1 MLIKQLKLKLGTK
14 ILCMVFVII
23 LLFSV
28 SVGTVM
34 LKEITESMKQMAT
47 EKAKGDLA
55 LSSAYIDD
63 AISGDWQVKNN
74 KLYKGKIQINGNE
87 DIVDLLGEKTG
98 DTVTIFQGD
107 TRVATNVMK
116 SGERAV
122 GTQASSEVIDAV
134 LKSGK
139 RFYGQADVA
148 GSSYQTAYMPLKDQN
163 GDIIGMLYTG
173 ANQSILAS
181 LTKSLFTQF
190 AIVLAIVIIVSVI
203 LVLLFT
209 RRINK
214 RLNALKCAFES
225 AGNGD
230 MTIEV
235 SDKSGDELSELSVY
249 YNKMR
254 MKLNNTIQTV
264 QQSALQLA
272 SASQQLSAGAEET
285 NQASEK
291 ITEAVQHIA
300 NGAQHQITRIENSE
314 SSLKQASADIRDI
327 SSNTAAIADKGQ
339 LAQSKADIGQKEIA
353 DVQAQMDA
361 IHHSIQKSGE
371 IIQQLDGRSKQIEQ
385 ILSVITQIADQT
397 NLLALNAAIEAAR
410 AGEHG
415 KGFAVVADEVRKLAE
430 ESQQSAGQISTL
442 ITEIQKD
449 MNQSAR
455 SVEHVKTEAA
465 EGVTMIQRTK
475 DAFKEI
481 AAATCEISA
490 EISDLSASVS
500 NISAS
505 AHQINDSFAA
515 NTADIKESTENTRQA
530 AALTEEQFAAMEEIT
545 AASETLSQLAEEL
558 TGIIS
563 QFKMIDQPENGR

>member
-1 MLIKQLKLKLGTK
+1 MLIKRFKMKLGTK
-14 ILCMVFVII
+14 ILCLVFVVI
-23 LLFSV
+23 LLFSA

-55 LSSAYIDD
+55 LSSTYIDD
-63 AISGDWQVKNN
+63 VMSGDWQVKNN
-74 KLYKGKIQINGNE
+74 KLYKGQTQINGNE

-98 DTVTIFQGD
+98 DTITIFQGD

-116 SGERAV
+116 NGERAV
-122 GTQASSEVIDAV
+122 GTQASSEVIAAV
-134 LKSGK
+134 LKKGK

-163 GDIIGMLYTG
+163 GNIIGMLYTG

-181 LTKSLFTQF
+181 LTQSLFTQF
-190 AIVLAIVIIVSVI
+190 AIVLVIVIMVSVI
-203 LVLLFT
+203 LVLVFT
-209 RRINK
+209 RKINK
-214 RLNALKCAFES
+214 RLNALKSAFES

-235 SDKSGDELSELSVY
+235 SDKTGDELSELSVY

-254 MKLNNTIQTV
+254 MKLNEAIQTV

-291 ITEAVQHIA
+291 ITEAVQQIA
-300 NGAQHQITRIENSE
+300 NGAQDQITRIENSE

-327 SSNTAAIADKGQ
+327 SANTAAIADKGQ

-353 DVQAQMDA
+353 NVQAQMDA
-361 IHHSIQKSGE
+361 IHQSIQKSGE
-371 IIQQLDGRSKQIEQ
+371 IIHQLDGRSKQIEQ

-410 AGEHG
+410 AGEQG

-430 ESQQSAGQISTL
+430 ESQQSAGQISKL
-442 ITEIQKD
+442 IIEIQKD
-449 MNQSAR
+449 MNRSAR
-455 SVEHVKTEAA
+455 SVEYVKTEAA
-465 EGVTMIQRTK
+465 EGVTMIQRTR

-481 AAATCEISA
+481 AAATSEISA
-490 EISDLSASVS
+490 EISDLSASVT

-505 AHQINDSFAA
+505 AHHINDSFAA
-515 NTADIKESTENTRQA
+515 NTADIKESTKNTRQA

-563 QFKMIDQPENGR
+563 QFKMINQAENG

>member
-1 MLIKQLKLKLGTK
+1 MLIKRLKMKLGTK
-14 ILCMVFVII
+14 ILCLVFVVI
-23 LLFSV
+23 LLFSA

-55 LSSAYIDD
+55 LSSTYIDD
-63 AISGDWQVKNN
+63 VISGDWQVKNN
-74 KLYKGKIQINGNE
+74 KLYKGQTQINGNE

-98 DTVTIFQGD
+98 DTITIFQGD

-116 SGERAV
+116 NGERAV
-122 GTQASSEVIDAV
+122 GTQASSEVIAAV
-134 LKSGK
+134 LKKGK

-163 GDIIGMLYTG
+163 GNIIGMLYTG

-181 LTKSLFTQF
+181 LTQSLFTQF
-190 AIVLAIVIIVSVI
+190 AIVLVIVIMVSVI
-203 LVLLFT
+203 LVLVFT
-209 RRINK
+209 RKINK
-214 RLNALKCAFES
+214 RLNALKSAFES

-235 SDKSGDELSELSVY
+235 SDKTGDELSELSVY

-291 ITEAVQHIA
+291 ITEAVQQIA
-300 NGAQHQITRIENSE
+300 NGAQDQITRIENSE

-327 SSNTAAIADKGQ
+327 SANTAAIADKGQ

-353 DVQAQMDA
+353 NVQAQMDA
-361 IHHSIQKSGE
+361 IHQSIQKSGE
-371 IIQQLDGRSKQIEQ
+371 IIHQLDGRSKQIEQ

-410 AGEHG
+410 AGEQG

-430 ESQQSAGQISTL
+430 ESQQSAGQISKL
-442 ITEIQKD
+442 IIEIQKD
-449 MNQSAR
+449 MNRSAR

-465 EGVTMIQRTK
+465 EGVTMIQRTR

-481 AAATCEISA
+481 AAATGEISA
-490 EISDLSASVS
+490 EISDLSASVT

-515 NTADIKESTENTRQA
+515 NTADIKESTKNTRQA

-563 QFKMIDQPENGR
+563 QFKMINQAENG

>member
-1 MLIKQLKLKLGTK
+1 MLIKRFKMKLGTK
-14 ILCMVFVII
+14 ILCLVFVVI
-23 LLFSV
+23 LLFSA

-55 LSSAYIDD
+55 LSSTYIDD
-63 AISGDWQVKNN
+63 VMSGDWQVKNN
-74 KLYKGKIQINGNE
+74 KLYKGQTQINGNE

-98 DTVTIFQGD
+98 DTITIFQGD

-116 SGERAV
+116 NGERAV
-122 GTQASSEVIDAV
+122 GTQASSEVIAAV
-134 LKSGK
+134 LKKGK

-163 GDIIGMLYTG
+163 GNIIGMLYTG

-181 LTKSLFTQF
+181 LTQSLFTQF
-190 AIVLAIVIIVSVI
+190 AIVLVIVIMVSVI
-203 LVLLFT
+203 LVLVFT
-209 RRINK
+209 RKINK
-214 RLNALKCAFES
+214 RLNALKSAFES

-235 SDKSGDELSELSVY
+235 SDKTGDELSELSVY

-254 MKLNNTIQTV
+254 MKLNDTIQTV

-291 ITEAVQHIA
+291 ITEAVQQIA
-300 NGAQHQITRIENSE
+300 NGAQDQITRIENSE

-327 SSNTAAIADKGQ
+327 SANTAAIADKGQ

-353 DVQAQMDA
+353 NVQAQMDA
-361 IHHSIQKSGE
+361 IHQSIQKSGE
-371 IIQQLDGRSKQIEQ
+371 IIHQLDGRSKQIEQ

-410 AGEHG
+410 AGEQG

-430 ESQQSAGQISTL
+430 EPQQSAGQISKL
-442 ITEIQKD
+442 IIEIQKD
-449 MNQSAR
+449 MNRSAR
-455 SVEHVKTEAA
+455 SVEYVKTEAA
-465 EGVTMIQRTK
+465 EGVTMIQRTR

-481 AAATCEISA
+481 AAATGEISA
-490 EISDLSASVS
+490 EISDLSASVT

-505 AHQINDSFAA
+505 AHHINDSFAA
-515 NTADIKESTENTRQA
+515 NTADIKESTKNTRQA

-563 QFKMIDQPENGR
+563 QFKMINQAENG

>member
-1 MLIKQLKLKLGTK
+1 MLIKRLEMKLGTK
-14 ILCMVFVII
+14 ILCLVFVVI
-23 LLFSV
+23 LLFSA

-55 LSSAYIDD
+55 LSSTYIDD
-63 AISGDWQVKNN
+63 VMSGDWQVKNN
-74 KLYKGKIQINGNE
+74 KLYKGQTQINGNE

-98 DTVTIFQGD
+98 DTITIFQGD

-116 SGERAV
+116 NGERAV
-122 GTQASSEVIDAV
+122 GTQASSEVIAAV
-134 LKSGK
+134 LKKGK

-163 GDIIGMLYTG
+163 GNIIGMLYTG
-173 ANQSILAS
+173 ANQSILTS
-181 LTKSLFTQF
+181 LTQSLFTQF
-190 AIVLAIVIIVSVI
+190 AIVLVIVIMVSVI
-203 LVLLFT
+203 LVLVFT
-209 RRINK
+209 RKINK
-214 RLNALKCAFES
+214 RLNALKSAFES

-235 SDKSGDELSELSVY
+235 SDKTGDELSELSVY

-254 MKLNNTIQTV
+254 MKLNDTIQTV

-291 ITEAVQHIA
+291 ITEAVQQIA
-300 NGAQHQITRIENSE
+300 NGAQDQITRIENSE

-327 SSNTAAIADKGQ
+327 SANTAAIADKGQ

-353 DVQAQMDA
+353 NVQAQMDA
-361 IHHSIQKSGE
+361 IHQSIQKSGE
-371 IIQQLDGRSKQIEQ
+371 IIHQLDGRSKQIEQ

-410 AGEHG
+410 AGEQG

-430 ESQQSAGQISTL
+430 ESQQSAGQISKL
-442 ITEIQKD
+442 IIEIQKD
-449 MNQSAR
+449 MNRSAR

-465 EGVTMIQRTK
+465 EGVTMIQRTR

-481 AAATCEISA
+481 AAATGEISA
-490 EISDLSASVS
+490 EISDLSASVT

-515 NTADIKESTENTRQA
+515 NTADIKESTKNTRQA
-530 AALTEEQFAAMEEIT
+530 AALTEEQFAAIEEIT

-563 QFKMIDQPENGR
+563 QFKMINQAENG

>member
-1 MLIKQLKLKLGTK
+1 MLIKRFKMKLGTK
-14 ILCMVFVII
+14 ILCLVFVVI
-23 LLFSV
+23 LLFSA

-34 LKEITESMKQMAT
+34 LKEITENMKQMAT

-55 LSSAYIDD
+55 LSSTYIDD
-63 AISGDWQVKNN
+63 VISGDWQVKNN
-74 KLYKGKIQINGNE
+74 KLYKGQTQINGNE
-87 DIVDLLGEKTG
+87 ELVDLLGEKTG
-98 DTVTIFQGD
+98 DTITIFQGD

-116 SGERAV
+116 NGERAV
-122 GTQASSEVIDAV
+122 GTQASSEVIAAV
-134 LKSGK
+134 LKKGK

-163 GDIIGMLYTG
+163 GNIIGMLYTG

-181 LTKSLFTQF
+181 LTQSLFTQF
-190 AIVLAIVIIVSVI
+190 AIVLVIVIMLSVI
-203 LVLLFT
+203 LVLVFT
-209 RRINK
+209 RKINK
-214 RLNALKCAFES
+214 RLNALKSAFES

-235 SDKSGDELSELSVY
+235 SDKTGDELSELSVY
-249 YNKMR
+249 YNNMR
-254 MKLNNTIQTV
+254 MKLNDTIQTV

-291 ITEAVQHIA
+291 ITEAVQQIA
-300 NGAQHQITRIENSE
+300 NGAQDQITRIENSE

-327 SSNTAAIADKGQ
+327 SANTASIADKGQ

-353 DVQAQMDA
+353 NVQAQMDA
-361 IHHSIQKSGE
+361 IHQSIQKSGE
-371 IIQQLDGRSKQIEQ
+371 IIHQLDGRSKQIEQ

-410 AGEHG
+410 AGEQG

-430 ESQQSAGQISTL
+430 ESQQSAGQISKL
-442 ITEIQKD
+442 IIEIQKD
-449 MNQSAR
+449 MNRSAR

-465 EGVTMIQRTK
+465 EGVTMIQRTR

-481 AAATCEISA
+481 AAATGEISA
-490 EISDLSASVS
+490 EISDLSASVT

-505 AHQINDSFAA
+505 AHHINHSFAA
-515 NTADIKESTENTRQA
+515 NTADIKESTKNTRQA

-563 QFKMIDQPENGR
+563 QFKMINQAENG

>member
-1 MLIKQLKLKLGTK
+1 MLIKRFKMKLGTK
-14 ILCMVFVII
+14 ILCLVFVVI
-23 LLFSV
+23 LLFSA

-55 LSSAYIDD
+55 LSSTYIDD
-63 AISGDWQVKNN
+63 VMSGDWQVKNN
-74 KLYKGKIQINGNE
+74 KLYKGQTQINGNE

-98 DTVTIFQGD
+98 DTITIFQGD

-116 SGERAV
+116 NGERAV
-122 GTQASSEVIDAV
+122 GTQASSEVIAAV
-134 LKSGK
+134 LKKGK

-163 GDIIGMLYTG
+163 GNIIGMLYTG

-181 LTKSLFTQF
+181 LTQSLFTQF
-190 AIVLAIVIIVSVI
+190 AIVLVIVIIVSVI
-203 LVLLFT
+203 LVLVFT
-209 RRINK
+209 RKINK
-214 RLNALKCAFES
+214 RLNALKSAFES

-235 SDKSGDELSELSVY
+235 SDKTGDELSELSVY

-254 MKLNNTIQTV
+254 MKLNDTIQTV

-291 ITEAVQHIA
+291 ITEAVQQIA
-300 NGAQHQITRIENSE
+300 NGAQDQITRIENSE

-327 SSNTAAIADKGQ
+327 SANTAAIADKGQ

-353 DVQAQMDA
+353 NVQAQMDA
-361 IHHSIQKSGE
+361 IHQSIQKSGE
-371 IIQQLDGRSKQIEQ
+371 IIHQLDGRSKQIEQ

-410 AGEHG
+410 AGEQG

-430 ESQQSAGQISTL
+430 ESQQSAGQISKL
-442 ITEIQKD
+442 IIEIQKD
-449 MNQSAR
+449 MNRSAR

-465 EGVTMIQRTK
+465 EGVTMIQRTR

-481 AAATCEISA
+481 AAATGEISA
-490 EISDLSASVS
+490 EISDLSASVT

-515 NTADIKESTENTRQA
+515 NTADIKESTKNTRQA

-563 QFKMIDQPENGR
+563 QFKMINQAENG

>member
-1 MLIKQLKLKLGTK
+1 MLIKRFKMKLGTK
-14 ILCMVFVII
+14 ILCLVFVVI
-23 LLFSV
+23 LLFSA

-55 LSSAYIDD
+55 LSSTYIDD
-63 AISGDWQVKNN
+63 VMSGDWQVKNN
-74 KLYKGKIQINGNE
+74 KLYKGQTQINGNE

-98 DTVTIFQGD
+98 DTITIFQGD

-116 SGERAV
+116 NGERAV
-122 GTQASSEVIDAV
+122 GTQASSEVIAAV
-134 LKSGK
+134 LKKGK

-163 GDIIGMLYTG
+163 GNIIGMLYTG

-181 LTKSLFTQF
+181 LTQSLFTQF
-190 AIVLAIVIIVSVI
+190 AIVLVIVIMVSVI
-203 LVLLFT
+203 LVLVFT
-209 RRINK
+209 RKINK
-214 RLNALKCAFES
+214 RLTALKSAFES

-235 SDKSGDELSELSVY
+235 SDKTGDELSELSVY

-254 MKLNNTIQTV
+254 MKLNDTIQTV

-291 ITEAVQHIA
+291 ITEAVQQIA
-300 NGAQHQITRIENSE
+300 NGAQDQITRIENSE

-327 SSNTAAIADKGQ
+327 SANTAPIADKGQ

-353 DVQAQMDA
+353 NVQAQMDA
-361 IHHSIQKSGE
+361 IHQSIQKSGE
-371 IIQQLDGRSKQIEQ
+371 IIHQLDGRSKQIEQ

-410 AGEHG
+410 AGEQG

-430 ESQQSAGQISTL
+430 ESQQSAGQISKL
-442 ITEIQKD
+442 IIEIQKD
-449 MNQSAR
+449 MNRSAR

-465 EGVTMIQRTK
+465 EGVTMIQRTR

-481 AAATCEISA
+481 AAATGEISA
-490 EISDLSASVS
+490 EISDLSASVT

-515 NTADIKESTENTRQA
+515 NTADIKESTKNTRQA

-563 QFKMIDQPENGR
+563 QFKMINQAENG

>member
-1 MLIKQLKLKLGTK
+1 MLIKRFKMKLGTK
-14 ILCMVFVII
+14 ILCLVFVVI
-23 LLFSV
+23 LLFSA

-55 LSSAYIDD
+55 LSSTYIDD
-63 AISGDWQVKNN
+63 VMSGDWQVKNN
-74 KLYKGKIQINGNE
+74 KLYKGQTQINGNE

-98 DTVTIFQGD
+98 DTITIFQGD

-116 SGERAV
+116 NGERAV
-122 GTQASSEVIDAV
+122 GTQASSEVIAAV
-134 LKSGK
+134 LKKGK

-148 GSSYQTAYMPLKDQN
+148 GSSYQTAYMPLKNQN
-163 GDIIGMLYTG
+163 GNIIGMLYTG

-181 LTKSLFTQF
+181 LTQSLFTQF
-190 AIVLAIVIIVSVI
+190 AIVLVIVIIVSVI
-203 LVLLFT
+203 LVLVFT
-209 RRINK
+209 RKINK
-214 RLNALKCAFES
+214 RLNALKSAFES

-235 SDKSGDELSELSVY
+235 SDKTGDELSELSVY

-254 MKLNNTIQTV
+254 MKLNDTIQTV

-291 ITEAVQHIA
+291 ITEAVQQIA
-300 NGAQHQITRIENSE
+300 NGAQDQITRIENSE

-327 SSNTAAIADKGQ
+327 SANTAAIADKGQ

-353 DVQAQMDA
+353 NVQAQMDA
-361 IHHSIQKSGE
+361 IHQSIQKSGE
-371 IIQQLDGRSKQIEQ
+371 IIHQLDGRSKQIEQ

-410 AGEHG
+410 AGEQG

-430 ESQQSAGQISTL
+430 ESQQSAGQISKL
-442 ITEIQKD
+442 IIEIQKD
-449 MNQSAR
+449 MNRSAR

-465 EGVTMIQRTK
+465 EGVTMIQRTR

-481 AAATCEISA
+481 AAATGEISA
-490 EISDLSASVS
+490 EISDLSASVT

-515 NTADIKESTENTRQA
+515 NTADIKESTKNTRQA

-563 QFKMIDQPENGR
+563 QFKMINQAENG

>member
-1 MLIKQLKLKLGTK
+1 MLIKRFKMKLGTK
-14 ILCMVFVII
+14 ILCLVFVVI
-23 LLFSV
+23 LLFSA

-34 LKEITESMKQMAT
+34 LKEITENMKQMAT

-55 LSSAYIDD
+55 LSSTYIDD
-63 AISGDWQVKNN
+63 VISGDWQVKNN
-74 KLYKGKIQINGNE
+74 KLYKGQTQINGNE
-87 DIVDLLGEKTG
+87 ELVDLLGEKTG
-98 DTVTIFQGD
+98 DTITIFQGD

-116 SGERAV
+116 NGERAV
-122 GTQASSEVIDAV
+122 GTQASSEVIAAV
-134 LKSGK
+134 LKKGK
-139 RFYGQADVA
+139 CFYGQADVA

-163 GDIIGMLYTG
+163 GSIIGMLYTG
-173 ANQSILAS
+173 ANQSILSS
-181 LTKSLFTQF
+181 LTQSLFTQF
-190 AIVLAIVIIVSVI
+190 AIVLVIVIMLSVI
-203 LVLLFT
+203 LVLVFT
-209 RRINK
+209 RKINK
-214 RLNALKCAFES
+214 RLNALKSAFES

-235 SDKSGDELSELSVY
+235 SDKTGDELSELSVY

-254 MKLNNTIQTV
+254 MKLNDTIQTV

-291 ITEAVQHIA
+291 ITEAVQQIA
-300 NGAQHQITRIENSE
+300 NGAQDQIIRIENSE

-327 SSNTAAIADKGQ
+327 SANTAAIADKGQ

-353 DVQAQMDA
+353 NVQAQMDA
-361 IHHSIQKSGE
+361 IHQSIQKSGE
-371 IIQQLDGRSKQIEQ
+371 IIHQLDGRSKQIEQ

-410 AGEHG
+410 AGEQG

-430 ESQQSAGQISTL
+430 ESQQSAGQISKL
-442 ITEIQKD
+442 IIEIQKD
-449 MNQSAR
+449 MNRSAR

-465 EGVTMIQRTK
+465 EGVTMIQRTR

-481 AAATCEISA
+481 AAATGEISA
-490 EISDLSASVS
+490 EISDLSASVT

-505 AHQINDSFAA
+505 AHHINHSFAA
-515 NTADIKESTENTRQA
+515 NTADIKESTKNTRQA

-563 QFKMIDQPENGR
+563 QFKMINQAENG

>member
-1 MLIKQLKLKLGTK
+1 MLIKRFKMKLGTK
-14 ILCMVFVII
+14 ILCLVFVVI
-23 LLFSV
+23 LLFSA

-34 LKEITESMKQMAT
+34 LKEITENMKQMAT

-55 LSSAYIDD
+55 LSSTYIDD
-63 AISGDWQVKNN
+63 VMSGDWQVKNN
-74 KLYKGKIQINGNE
+74 KLYKGQTQINGNE

-98 DTVTIFQGD
+98 DTITIFQGD

-116 SGERAV
+116 NGERAV
-122 GTQASSEVIDAV
+122 GTQASSEVIAAV
-134 LKSGK
+134 LKKGK

-163 GDIIGMLYTG
+163 GNIIGMLYTG

-181 LTKSLFTQF
+181 LTQSLFTQF
-190 AIVLAIVIIVSVI
+190 AIVLVIVIMVSVI
-203 LVLLFT
+203 LVLVFT
-209 RRINK
+209 RKINK
-214 RLNALKCAFES
+214 RLNALKSAFES

-235 SDKSGDELSELSVY
+235 SDKTGDELSELSVY

-254 MKLNNTIQTV
+254 MKLNDTIQTV

-291 ITEAVQHIA
+291 ITEAVQQIA
-300 NGAQHQITRIENSE
+300 NGAQDQITRIESSE

-327 SSNTAAIADKGQ
+327 SANTAAIADKGQ

-353 DVQAQMDA
+353 NVQAQMDA
-361 IHHSIQKSGE
+361 IHQSIQKSGE
-371 IIQQLDGRSKQIEQ
+371 IIHQLDGRSKQIEQ

-410 AGEHG
+410 AGEQG

-430 ESQQSAGQISTL
+430 ESQQSAGQISKL
-442 ITEIQKD
+442 IIEIQKD
-449 MNQSAR
+449 MNRSAR
-455 SVEHVKTEAA
+455 SVEYVKTEAA
-465 EGVTMIQRTK
+465 EGVTMIQRTR

-481 AAATCEISA
+481 AAATSEISA
-490 EISDLSASVS
+490 EISDLSASVT

-505 AHQINDSFAA
+505 AHHINDSFAA
-515 NTADIKESTENTRQA
+515 NTADIKESTKNTRQA

-563 QFKMIDQPENGR
+563 QFKMINQAENG

>member
-1 MLIKQLKLKLGTK
+1 MLIKRFKMKLGTK
-14 ILCMVFVII
+14 ILCLVFVVI
-23 LLFSV
+23 LLFSA

-55 LSSAYIDD
+55 LSSTYIDD
-63 AISGDWQVKNN
+63 VMSGDWQVKNN
-74 KLYKGKIQINGNE
+74 KLYKGQTQINGNE
-87 DIVDLLGEKTG
+87 ELVDLLGEKTG
-98 DTVTIFQGD
+98 DTITIFQGD

-116 SGERAV
+116 NGERAV
-122 GTQASSEVIDAV
+122 GTQASSEVIAAV
-134 LKSGK
+134 LKKGK

-163 GDIIGMLYTG
+163 GSIIGMLYTG

-181 LTKSLFTQF
+181 LTQSLFTQF
-190 AIVLAIVIIVSVI
+190 AIVLVIVIMVSVI

-209 RRINK
+209 RKINK
-214 RLNALKCAFES
+214 RLNALKSAFES

-235 SDKSGDELSELSVY
+235 SDKTGDELSELSVY

-254 MKLNNTIQTV
+254 MKLNDTIQTV

-291 ITEAVQHIA
+291 ITEAVQQIA
-300 NGAQHQITRIENSE
+300 NGAQDQIIRIENSE

-327 SSNTAAIADKGQ
+327 SANTAAIADKGQ

-353 DVQAQMDA
+353 NVQAQMDA
-361 IHHSIQKSGE
+361 IHQSILKSGE
-371 IIQQLDGRSKQIEQ
+371 IIHQLDGRSKQIEQ

-410 AGEHG
+410 AGEQG

-430 ESQQSAGQISTL
+430 ESQQSAGQISKL
-442 ITEIQKD
+442 IIEIQKD
-449 MNQSAR
+449 MNRSAR

-465 EGVTMIQRTK
+465 EGVTMIQHTR

-481 AAATCEISA
+481 AAATGEISA
-490 EISDLSASVS
+490 EISDLSASVT

-515 NTADIKESTENTRQA
+515 NTADIKESTKNTRQA

-563 QFKMIDQPENGR
+563 QFKMINQAENG

>member
-1 MLIKQLKLKLGTK
+1 MIKRFKMKLGTK
-14 ILCMVFVII
+14 ILCLVFVVI
-23 LLFSV
+23 LLFSA

-55 LSSAYIDD
+55 LSSTYIDD
-63 AISGDWQVKNN
+63 VMSGDWQVKNN
-74 KLYKGKIQINGNE
+74 KLYKGQTQINGNE

-98 DTVTIFQGD
+98 DTITIFQGD

-116 SGERAV
+116 NGERAV
-122 GTQASSEVIDAV
+122 GTQASSEVIAAV
-134 LKSGK
+134 LKKGK

-163 GDIIGMLYTG
+163 GNIIGMLYTG

-181 LTKSLFTQF
+181 LTQSLFTQF
-190 AIVLAIVIIVSVI
+190 AIVLVIVIIVSVI
-203 LVLLFT
+203 LVLVFT
-209 RRINK
+209 RKINK
-214 RLNALKCAFES
+214 RLNALKSAFES

-235 SDKSGDELSELSVY
+235 SDKTGDELSELSVY

-254 MKLNNTIQTV
+254 MKLNDTIQTV

-291 ITEAVQHIA
+291 ITEAVQQIA
-300 NGAQHQITRIENSE
+300 NGAQDQITRIENSE

-327 SSNTAAIADKGQ
+327 SANTAAIADKGQ

-353 DVQAQMDA
+353 NVQAQMDA
-361 IHHSIQKSGE
+361 IHQSIQKSGE
-371 IIQQLDGRSKQIEQ
+371 IIHQLDGRSKQIEQ

-410 AGEHG
+410 AGEQG

-430 ESQQSAGQISTL
+430 ESQQSAGQISKL
-442 ITEIQKD
+442 IIEIQKD
-449 MNQSAR
+449 MNRSAR

-465 EGVTMIQRTK
+465 EGVTMIQRTR

-481 AAATCEISA
+481 AAATGEISA
-490 EISDLSASVS
+490 EISDLSASVT

-515 NTADIKESTENTRQA
+515 NTADIKESTKNTRQA

-563 QFKMIDQPENGR
+563 QFKMINQAENG

>member
-1 MLIKQLKLKLGTK
+1 MLIKRLKLKLGTK
-14 ILCMVFVII
+14 ILFLVFVVI
-23 LLFSV
+23 LLFSA

-34 LKEITESMKQMAT
+34 LKEITENMKQMAT

-55 LSSAYIDD
+55 LSNAYIDD
-63 AISGDWQVKNN
+63 VISGDWQVKNN
-74 KLYKGKIQINGNE
+74 KLYKGQTQINGNE

-98 DTVTIFQGD
+98 DTITIFQGD

-116 SGERAV
+116 NGERAV
-122 GTQASSEVIDAV
+122 GTQASSEVTDTV
-134 LKSGK
+134 LKNGK

-163 GDIIGMLYTG
+163 GNIIGMLYTG

-181 LTKSLFTQF
+181 LTHSLFTQF
-190 AIVLAIVIIVSVI
+190 AIVLVIVIMVSVI

-209 RRINK
+209 KKINK
-214 RLNALKCAFES
+214 RLNALKSAFES

-235 SDKSGDELSELSVY
+235 SDKTGDELSELSAY

-254 MKLNNTIQTV
+254 MKLNDTIQTV

-291 ITEAVQHIA
+291 ITEAVQQIA
-300 NGAQHQITRIENSE
+300 NGAQDQITRIENSE
-314 SSLKQASADIRDI
+314 SSLQQASADIRDI
-327 SSNTAAIADKGQ
+327 SANTAAIADKGQ
-339 LAQSKADIGQKEIA
+339 LAQSKADIGQKEILH
-353 DVQAQMDA
+353 VQAQMDA
-361 IHHSIQKSGE
+361 IHDSIQKSGE
-371 IIQQLDGRSKQIEQ
+371 IIHQLDGRSKQIEQ

-430 ESQQSAGQISTL
+430 ESQQSAGQISKL
-442 ITEIQKD
+442 IKEIQND

-465 EGVTMIQRTK
+465 EGVTMIQRTR

-481 AAATCEISA
+481 AAATGEISA
-490 EISDLSASVS
+490 EISDLSASVT

-515 NTADIKESTENTRQA
+515 NTADIKESTQNTRQA

-563 QFKMIDQPENGR
+563 QFKMINQAENG

>member
-1 MLIKQLKLKLGTK
+1 MLIKRFKMKLGTK
-14 ILCMVFVII
+14 ILCLVFVVI
-23 LLFSV
+23 LLFSA

-34 LKEITESMKQMAT
+34 LKEITENMKQMAT

-55 LSSAYIDD
+55 LSSTYIDD
-63 AISGDWQVKNN
+63 VISGDWQVKNN
-74 KLYKGKIQINGNE
+74 KLYKGQTQINGNE
-87 DIVDLLGEKTG
+87 ELVDLLGEKTG
-98 DTVTIFQGD
+98 DTITIFQGD

-116 SGERAV
+116 NGERAV
-122 GTQASSEVIDAV
+122 GTQASSEVIAAV
-134 LKSGK
+134 LKKGK
-139 RFYGQADVA
+139 CFYGQADVA

-163 GDIIGMLYTG
+163 GSIIGMLYTG

-181 LTKSLFTQF
+181 LTQSLFTQF
-190 AIVLAIVIIVSVI
+190 AIVLVIVIMLSVI
-203 LVLLFT
+203 LVLVFT
-209 RRINK
+209 RKINK
-214 RLNALKCAFES
+214 RLNALKSAFES

-235 SDKSGDELSELSVY
+235 SDKTGDELSELSVY

-254 MKLNNTIQTV
+254 MKLNDTIQTV
-264 QQSALQLA
+264 QQSALQIA

-291 ITEAVQHIA
+291 ITEAVQQIA
-300 NGAQHQITRIENSE
+300 NGAQDQIIRIENSE

-327 SSNTAAIADKGQ
+327 SANTAAIADKGQ

-353 DVQAQMDA
+353 NVQAQMDA
-361 IHHSIQKSGE
+361 IHQSIQKSGE
-371 IIQQLDGRSKQIEQ
+371 IIHQLDGRSKQIEQ

-410 AGEHG
+410 AGEQG

-430 ESQQSAGQISTL
+430 ESQQSAGQISKL
-442 ITEIQKD
+442 IIEIQKD
-449 MNQSAR
+449 MNRSAR

-465 EGVTMIQRTK
+465 EGVTMIQRTR

-481 AAATCEISA
+481 AAATGEISA
-490 EISDLSASVS
+490 EISDLSASVT

-505 AHQINDSFAA
+505 AHHINHSFAA
-515 NTADIKESTENTRQA
+515 NTADIKESTKNTRQA

-563 QFKMIDQPENGR
+563 QFKMINQAENG

>member
-1 MLIKQLKLKLGTK
+1 MLIKRFKMKLGTK
-14 ILCMVFVII
+14 ILCLVFVVI
-23 LLFSV
+23 LLFSA

-55 LSSAYIDD
+55 LSSTYIDD
-63 AISGDWQVKNN
+63 VMSGDWQVKNN
-74 KLYKGKIQINGNE
+74 KLYKGQTQINGNE
-87 DIVDLLGEKTG
+87 ELVDLLGEKTG
-98 DTVTIFQGD
+98 DTITIFQGD

-116 SGERAV
+116 NGERAV
-122 GTQASSEVIDAV
+122 GTQASSEVIAAV
-134 LKSGK
+134 LKKGK

-163 GDIIGMLYTG
+163 GSIIGMLYTG

-181 LTKSLFTQF
+181 LTQSLFTQF
-190 AIVLAIVIIVSVI
+190 AIVLVIVIMVSVI

-209 RRINK
+209 RKINK
-214 RLNALKCAFES
+214 RLNALKSAFES

-235 SDKSGDELSELSVY
+235 SDKTGDELSELSVY

-254 MKLNNTIQTV
+254 LKLNDTIQTV

-291 ITEAVQHIA
+291 ITEAVQQIA
-300 NGAQHQITRIENSE
+300 NGAQDQIIRIENSE

-327 SSNTAAIADKGQ
+327 SANTAAIADKGQ

-353 DVQAQMDA
+353 NVQAQMGA
-361 IHHSIQKSGE
+361 IHQSIQKSGE
-371 IIQQLDGRSKQIEQ
+371 IIHQLDGRSKQIEQ

-410 AGEHG
+410 AGEQG

-430 ESQQSAGQISTL
+430 ESQQSAGQISKL
-442 ITEIQKD
+442 IIEIQKD
-449 MNQSAR
+449 MNRSAR

-465 EGVTMIQRTK
+465 EGVTMIHRTR

-481 AAATCEISA
+481 AAATGEISA
-490 EISDLSASVS
+490 EISDLSASVT

-505 AHQINDSFAA
+505 AHHINDSFAA
-515 NTADIKESTENTRQA
+515 NTADIKESTKNTRQA

-563 QFKMIDQPENGR
+563 QFKMINQAENG

>member
-1 MLIKQLKLKLGTK
+1 MLIKRFKMKLGTK
-14 ILCMVFVII
+14 ILCLVFVVI
-23 LLFSV
+23 LLFSA

-55 LSSAYIDD
+55 LSSTYIDD
-63 AISGDWQVKNN
+63 VMSGDWQVKNN
-74 KLYKGKIQINGNE
+74 KLYKGQTQINGNE

-98 DTVTIFQGD
+98 DTITIFQGD

-116 SGERAV
+116 NGERAV
-122 GTQASSEVIDAV
+122 GTQASSEVIAAV
-134 LKSGK
+134 LKKGK

-163 GDIIGMLYTG
+163 GNIIGMLYTG

-181 LTKSLFTQF
+181 LTQSLFTQF
-190 AIVLAIVIIVSVI
+190 AIVLVIVIMVSVI
-203 LVLLFT
+203 LVLVFT
-209 RRINK
+209 RKINK
-214 RLNALKCAFES
+214 RLNSLKSAFES

-235 SDKSGDELSELSVY
+235 SDKTGDELSELSVY

-254 MKLNNTIQTV
+254 MKLNDTIQTV

-291 ITEAVQHIA
+291 ITEAVQQIA
-300 NGAQHQITRIENSE
+300 NGAQDQIARIENSE

-327 SSNTAAIADKGQ
+327 SANTAAIADKGQ

-353 DVQAQMDA
+353 NVQAQMDA
-361 IHHSIQKSGE
+361 IHQSIQKSGE
-371 IIQQLDGRSKQIEQ
+371 IIHQLDGRSKQIEQ

-410 AGEHG
+410 AGEQG

-430 ESQQSAGQISTL
+430 ESQQSAGQISKL
-442 ITEIQKD
+442 IIEIQKD
-449 MNQSAR
+449 MNRSAR
-455 SVEHVKTEAA
+455 SVEHVKTETA
-465 EGVTMIQRTK
+465 EGVTMIQRTR

-481 AAATCEISA
+481 AAATGEISA
-490 EISDLSASVS
+490 EISDLSASVT

-515 NTADIKESTENTRQA
+515 NTADIKESTKNTRQA

-563 QFKMIDQPENGR
+563 QFKMINQAENG

>member
-1 MLIKQLKLKLGTK
+1 MLIKRFKMKLGTK
-14 ILCMVFVII
+14 ILCLVFVVI
-23 LLFSV
+23 LLFSA

-55 LSSAYIDD
+55 LSSTYIDD
-63 AISGDWQVKNN
+63 VMSGDWQVKNN
-74 KLYKGKIQINGNE
+74 KLYKGQTQINGNE

-98 DTVTIFQGD
+98 DTITIFQGD

-116 SGERAV
+116 NGERAV
-122 GTQASSEVIDAV
+122 GTQASSEVIAAV
-134 LKSGK
+134 LKKGK

-163 GDIIGMLYTG
+163 GNIIGMLYTG

-181 LTKSLFTQF
+181 LTQSLFTQF
-190 AIVLAIVIIVSVI
+190 AIVLVIVIMVSVI
-203 LVLLFT
+203 LVLVFT
-209 RRINK
+209 RKINK
-214 RLNALKCAFES
+214 RLNALKSAFES

-235 SDKSGDELSELSVY
+235 SDKTGDELSELSVY

-254 MKLNNTIQTV
+254 MKLNDTIQTV

-291 ITEAVQHIA
+291 ITEAVQQIA
-300 NGAQHQITRIENSE
+300 NGAQDQITRIENSE

-327 SSNTAAIADKGQ
+327 SANTAAIADKGQ

-353 DVQAQMDA
+353 NVQAQMDA
-361 IHHSIQKSGE
+361 IHQSIQKSGE
-371 IIQQLDGRSKQIEQ
+371 IIHQLDGRSKQIEQ

-410 AGEHG
+410 AGEQG

-430 ESQQSAGQISTL
+430 ESQQSAGQISKL
-442 ITEIQKD
+442 IIEIQKD
-449 MNQSAR
+449 MNRSAR

-465 EGVTMIQRTK
+465 EGVTMIQRTR

-481 AAATCEISA
+481 AAATGEISA
-490 EISDLSASVS
+490 EISDLSASVT

-515 NTADIKESTENTRQA
+515 NTADIKESTKNTRQA

-545 AASETLSQLAEEL
+545 AASETLSQ
-558 TGIIS
+558 I
-563 QFKMIDQPENGR
+563 GRAHV

>member
-1 MLIKQLKLKLGTK
+1 MLIKRLKMKLGTK
-14 ILCMVFVII
+14 ILCLVFVVI
-23 LLFSV
+23 LLFSA

-55 LSSAYIDD
+55 LSSTYIDD
-63 AISGDWQVKNN
+63 VVSGDWQVKNN
-74 KLYKGKIQINGNE
+74 KLYKGQTQINGNE

-98 DTVTIFQGD
+98 DTITIFQGD

-116 SGERAV
+116 NGERAV
-122 GTQASSEVIDAV
+122 GTQASSEVIAAV
-134 LKSGK
+134 LKKGK

-163 GDIIGMLYTG
+163 GNIIGMLYTG

-181 LTKSLFTQF
+181 LTQSLFTQF
-190 AIVLAIVIIVSVI
+190 AIVLVIVIMVSVI
-203 LVLLFT
+203 LVLVFT
-209 RRINK
+209 RKINK
-214 RLNALKCAFES
+214 RLNSLKSAFES

-235 SDKSGDELSELSVY
+235 SDKTGDELSELSNY

-254 MKLNNTIQTV
+254 MKLNDTIQTV

-291 ITEAVQHIA
+291 ITEAVQQIA
-300 NGAQHQITRIENSE
+300 NGAQDQIARIENSE

-327 SSNTAAIADKGQ
+327 SANTAAIADKGQ

-353 DVQAQMDA
+353 NVQAQMDA
-361 IHHSIQKSGE
+361 IHQSIQKSGE
-371 IIQQLDGRSKQIEQ
+371 IIHQLDGRSKQIEQ

-410 AGEHG
+410 AGEQG

-430 ESQQSAGQISTL
+430 ESQQSAGQISKL
-442 ITEIQKD
+442 IIEIQKD
-449 MNQSAR
+449 MNRSAR

-465 EGVTMIQRTK
+465 EGVTMIQRTR

-481 AAATCEISA
+481 AAATGEISA
-490 EISDLSASVS
+490 EISDLSASVT

-515 NTADIKESTENTRQA
+515 NTADIKESTKNTRQA

-563 QFKMIDQPENGR
+563 QFKMINQAENG

>member
-1 MLIKQLKLKLGTK
+1 MLIKRFKMKLGTK
-14 ILCMVFVII
+14 ILCLVFVVI
-23 LLFSV
+23 LLFSA

-55 LSSAYIDD
+55 LSSTYIDD
-63 AISGDWQVKNN
+63 VMSGDWQVKNN
-74 KLYKGKIQINGNE
+74 KLYKGQTQINGNE

-98 DTVTIFQGD
+98 DTITIFQGD

-116 SGERAV
+116 NGERAV
-122 GTQASSEVIDAV
+122 GTQASSEVIAAV
-134 LKSGK
+134 LKKGK

-163 GDIIGMLYTG
+163 GNIIGMLYTG

-181 LTKSLFTQF
+181 LTQSLFTQF
-190 AIVLAIVIIVSVI
+190 AIVLVIVIMVSVI
-203 LVLLFT
+203 LVLVFT
-209 RRINK
+209 RKINK
-214 RLNALKCAFES
+214 RLNSLKSAFES

-235 SDKSGDELSELSVY
+235 SDKTGDELSELSNY

-254 MKLNNTIQTV
+254 MKLNDTIQTV

-291 ITEAVQHIA
+291 ITEAVQQIA
-300 NGAQHQITRIENSE
+300 NGAQDQIARIENSE

-327 SSNTAAIADKGQ
+327 SANTAAIADKGQ

-353 DVQAQMDA
+353 NVQAQMDA
-361 IHHSIQKSGE
+361 IHQSIQKSGE
-371 IIQQLDGRSKQIEQ
+371 IIHQLDGRSKQIEQ

-410 AGEHG
+410 AGEQG

-430 ESQQSAGQISTL
+430 ESQQSAGQISKL
-442 ITEIQKD
+442 IIEIQKD
-449 MNQSAR
+449 MNRSAR
-455 SVEHVKTEAA
+455 SVEHVKTETA
-465 EGVTMIQRTK
+465 EGVTMIQRTR

-481 AAATCEISA
+481 AAATGEISA
-490 EISDLSASVS
+490 EISDLSASVT

-505 AHQINDSFAA
+505 AHHINDSFAA
-515 NTADIKESTENTRQA
+515 NTADIKESTKNTRQA

-563 QFKMIDQPENGR
+563 QFKMINQAENG

>member
-1 MLIKQLKLKLGTK
+1 MLIKRFKMKLGTK
-14 ILCMVFVII
+14 ILCLVFVVI
-23 LLFSV
+23 LLFSA

-55 LSSAYIDD
+55 LSSTYIDD
-63 AISGDWQVKNN
+63 VMSGDWQVKNN
-74 KLYKGKIQINGNE
+74 KLYKGQTQINGNE

-98 DTVTIFQGD
+98 DTITIFQGD

-116 SGERAV
+116 NGERAV
-122 GTQASSEVIDAV
+122 GTQASSEVIAAV
-134 LKSGK
+134 LKKGK

-163 GDIIGMLYTG
+163 GNIIGMLYTG

-181 LTKSLFTQF
+181 LTQSLFTQF
-190 AIVLAIVIIVSVI
+190 AIVLVIVIIVSVI
-203 LVLLFT
+203 LVLVFT
-209 RRINK
+209 RKINK
-214 RLNALKCAFES
+214 RLNALKSAFES

-235 SDKSGDELSELSVY
+235 SDKTGDELSELSLY

-254 MKLNNTIQTV
+254 MKLNDTIQTV

-291 ITEAVQHIA
+291 ITEAVQQIA
-300 NGAQHQITRIENSE
+300 NGAQDQITRIENSE

-327 SSNTAAIADKGQ
+327 SANTAAIADKGQ

-353 DVQAQMDA
+353 NVQAQMDA
-361 IHHSIQKSGE
+361 IHQSIQKSGE
-371 IIQQLDGRSKQIEQ
+371 IIHQLDGRSKQIEQ

-410 AGEHG
+410 AGEQG

-430 ESQQSAGQISTL
+430 ESQQSAGQISKL
-442 ITEIQKD
+442 IIEIQKD
-449 MNQSAR
+449 MNRSAR

-465 EGVTMIQRTK
+465 EGVTMIQRTR

-481 AAATCEISA
+481 AAATGEISA
-490 EISDLSASVS
+490 EISDLSASVT

-515 NTADIKESTENTRQA
+515 NTADIKESTKNTRQA

-563 QFKMIDQPENGR
+563 QFKMINQAENG

>member
-1 MLIKQLKLKLGTK
+1 MLIKRFKMKLGTK
-14 ILCMVFVII
+14 ILCLVFVVI
-23 LLFSV
+23 LLFSA

-34 LKEITESMKQMAT
+34 LKEITENMKQMAT

-55 LSSAYIDD
+55 LSSTYIDD
-63 AISGDWQVKNN
+63 VMSGDWQVKNN
-74 KLYKGKIQINGNE
+74 KLYKGQTQINGNE

-98 DTVTIFQGD
+98 DTITIFQGD

-116 SGERAV
+116 NGERAV
-122 GTQASSEVIDAV
+122 GTQASSEVIAAV
-134 LKSGK
+134 LKKGK

-163 GDIIGMLYTG
+163 GSIIGMLYTG

-181 LTKSLFTQF
+181 LTQSLFTQF
-190 AIVLAIVIIVSVI
+190 AIVLVIVIMLSVI
-203 LVLLFT
+203 LVLVFT
-209 RRINK
+209 RKINK
-214 RLNALKCAFES
+214 RLNALKSAFES

-235 SDKSGDELSELSVY
+235 SDKTGDELSELSVY

-254 MKLNNTIQTV
+254 MKLNDTIQTV

-291 ITEAVQHIA
+291 ITEAVQQIA
-300 NGAQHQITRIENSE
+300 NGAQDQIIRIENSE

-327 SSNTAAIADKGQ
+327 SANTAAIADKGQ

-353 DVQAQMDA
+353 NVQAQMDA
-361 IHHSIQKSGE
+361 IHQSIQKSGE
-371 IIQQLDGRSKQIEQ
+371 IIHQLDGRSKQIEQ

-410 AGEHG
+410 AGEQG

-430 ESQQSAGQISTL
+430 ESQQSAGQISKL
-442 ITEIQKD
+442 IIEIQKD
-449 MNQSAR
+449 MNRSAR

-465 EGVTMIQRTK
+465 EGVTMIQHTR

-481 AAATCEISA
+481 AAATGEISA
-490 EISDLSASVS
+490 EISDLSASVT

-515 NTADIKESTENTRQA
+515 NTADIKESTKNTRQA

-563 QFKMIDQPENGR
+563 QFKMINQAENG

>member
-1 MLIKQLKLKLGTK
+1 MLIKRFKMKLGTK
-14 ILCMVFVII
+14 ILCLVFVVI
-23 LLFSV
+23 LLFSA

-55 LSSAYIDD
+55 LSSTYIDD
-63 AISGDWQVKNN
+63 VMSGDWQVKNN
-74 KLYKGKIQINGNE
+74 KLYKGQTQINGNE

-98 DTVTIFQGD
+98 DTITIFQGD

-116 SGERAV
+116 NGERAV
-122 GTQASSEVIDAV
+122 GTQASSEVIAAV
-134 LKSGK
+134 LKKGK

-163 GDIIGMLYTG
+163 GNIIGMLYTG

-181 LTKSLFTQF
+181 LTQSLFTQF
-190 AIVLAIVIIVSVI
+190 AIVLVIVIIVSVI
-203 LVLLFT
+203 LVLVFT
-209 RRINK
+209 RKINK
-214 RLNALKCAFES
+214 RLNALKSAFES

-235 SDKSGDELSELSVY
+235 SDKTGDELSELSVY

-254 MKLNNTIQTV
+254 MKLNDTIQTV

-291 ITEAVQHIA
+291 ITEAVQQIA
-300 NGAQHQITRIENSE
+300 NGAQDQITRIENSE

-327 SSNTAAIADKGQ
+327 SANTAAIADKGQ

-353 DVQAQMDA
+353 NVQAQMDA
-361 IHHSIQKSGE
+361 IHQSIQKSGE
-371 IIQQLDGRSKQIEQ
+371 IIHQLDGRSKQIEQ

-410 AGEHG
+410 AGEQG

-430 ESQQSAGQISTL
+430 ESQQSAGQISKL
-442 ITEIQKD
+442 IIEIQKD
-449 MNQSAR
+449 MNRSAR

-465 EGVTMIQRTK
+465 EGVTMIQLTR

-481 AAATCEISA
+481 AAATGEISA
-490 EISDLSASVS
+490 EISDLSASVT

-505 AHQINDSFAA
+505 AHHINDSFAA
-515 NTADIKESTENTRQA
+515 NTADIKESTKNTRQA

-563 QFKMIDQPENGR
+563 QFKMINQAENG

>member
-1 MLIKQLKLKLGTK
+1 MLIKRFKMKLGTK
-14 ILCMVFVII
+14 ILCLVFVVI
-23 LLFSV
+23 LLFSA

-55 LSSAYIDD
+55 LSSTYIDD
-63 AISGDWQVKNN
+63 VMSGDWQVKNN
-74 KLYKGKIQINGNE
+74 KLYKGQTQINGNE

-98 DTVTIFQGD
+98 DTITIFQGD
-107 TRVATNVMK
+107 TRVTTNVMK
-116 SGERAV
+116 NGERAV
-122 GTQASSEVIDAV
+122 GTQASSEVIAAV
-134 LKSGK
+134 LKKGK

-163 GDIIGMLYTG
+163 GNIIGMLYTG

-181 LTKSLFTQF
+181 LTQSLFTQF
-190 AIVLAIVIIVSVI
+190 AIVLVIVIMVSVI
-203 LVLLFT
+203 LVLVFT
-209 RRINK
+209 RKINK
-214 RLNALKCAFES
+214 RLNALKSAFES

-235 SDKSGDELSELSVY
+235 SDKTGDELSELSVY

-254 MKLNNTIQTV
+254 MKLNDTIQTV

-291 ITEAVQHIA
+291 ITEAVQQIA
-300 NGAQHQITRIENSE
+300 NGAQDQITRIENSE

-327 SSNTAAIADKGQ
+327 SANTAAIADKGQ

-353 DVQAQMDA
+353 NVQAQMDA
-361 IHHSIQKSGE
+361 IHQSIQKSGE
-371 IIQQLDGRSKQIEQ
+371 IIHQLDGRSKQIEQ

-410 AGEHG
+410 AGEQG

-430 ESQQSAGQISTL
+430 ESQQSAGQISKL
-442 ITEIQKD
+442 IIEIQKD
-449 MNQSAR
+449 MNRSAR

-465 EGVTMIQRTK
+465 EGVTMIQRTR

-481 AAATCEISA
+481 AAATGEISA
-490 EISDLSASVS
+490 EISDLSASVT

-515 NTADIKESTENTRQA
+515 NTADIKESTKNTRQA

-563 QFKMIDQPENGR
+563 QFKMINQAENG

>member
-1 MLIKQLKLKLGTK
+1 MLIKRFKMKLGTK
-14 ILCMVFVII
+14 ILCLVFVVI
-23 LLFSV
+23 LLFSA

-55 LSSAYIDD
+55 LSSTYIDD
-63 AISGDWQVKNN
+63 IMSGDWQVKNN
-74 KLYKGKIQINGNE
+74 KLYKGQTQINGNE

-98 DTVTIFQGD
+98 DTITIFQGD

-116 SGERAV
+116 NGERAV
-122 GTQASSEVIDAV
+122 GTQASSEVIAAV
-134 LKSGK
+134 LKKGK

-163 GDIIGMLYTG
+163 GNIIGMLYTG

-181 LTKSLFTQF
+181 LTQSLFTQF
-190 AIVLAIVIIVSVI
+190 AIVLVIVIMVSVI
-203 LVLLFT
+203 LVLVFT
-209 RRINK
+209 RKINK
-214 RLNALKCAFES
+214 RLNALKSAFES

-235 SDKSGDELSELSVY
+235 SDKTGDELSELSVY

-254 MKLNNTIQTV
+254 MKLNDTIQTV

-291 ITEAVQHIA
+291 ITEAVQQIA
-300 NGAQHQITRIENSE
+300 NGAQDQITRIENSE

-327 SSNTAAIADKGQ
+327 SANTAAIADKGQ

-353 DVQAQMDA
+353 NVQAQMDA
-361 IHHSIQKSGE
+361 IHQSIQKSGE
-371 IIQQLDGRSKQIEQ
+371 IIHQLDGRSKQIEQ

-410 AGEHG
+410 AGEQG

-430 ESQQSAGQISTL
+430 ESQQSAGQISKL
-442 ITEIQKD
+442 IIEIQND
-449 MNQSAR
+449 MNRSAR
-455 SVEHVKTEAA
+455 SVEYVKTEAA
-465 EGVTMIQRTK
+465 EGVTMIQRTR

-481 AAATCEISA
+481 AAATGEISA
-490 EISDLSASVS
+490 EISDLSASVT

-505 AHQINDSFAA
+505 AHHINDSFAA
-515 NTADIKESTENTRQA
+515 NTADIKESTKNTRQA
-530 AALTEEQFAAMEEIT
+530 AELTEEQFAAMEEIT

-563 QFKMIDQPENGR
+563 QFKMINQAENG

>member
-1 MLIKQLKLKLGTK
+1 MLIKRFKMKLGTK
-14 ILCMVFVII
+14 ILCLVFVVI
-23 LLFSV
+23 LLFSA

-55 LSSAYIDD
+55 LSSTYIDD
-63 AISGDWQVKNN
+63 VMSGDWQVKNN
-74 KLYKGKIQINGNE
+74 KLYKGQTQINGNE

-98 DTVTIFQGD
+98 DTITIFQGD

-116 SGERAV
+116 NGERAV
-122 GTQASSEVIDAV
+122 GTQASSEVIAAV
-134 LKSGK
+134 LKKGK

-163 GDIIGMLYTG
+163 GNIIGMLYTG

-181 LTKSLFTQF
+181 LTQSLFTQF
-190 AIVLAIVIIVSVI
+190 AIVLVIVIMVSVI
-203 LVLLFT
+203 LVLVFT
-209 RRINK
+209 RKINK
-214 RLNALKCAFES
+214 RLNALKSAFES

-235 SDKSGDELSELSVY
+235 SDKTGDELSELSVY

-254 MKLNNTIQTV
+254 MKLNDTIQTV
-264 QQSALQLA
+264 QQSSLQLA

-291 ITEAVQHIA
+291 ITEAVQQIA
-300 NGAQHQITRIENSE
+300 NGAQDQITRIENSE

-327 SSNTAAIADKGQ
+327 SANTAAIADKGQ

-353 DVQAQMDA
+353 NVQAQMDA
-361 IHHSIQKSGE
+361 IHQSIQKSGE
-371 IIQQLDGRSKQIEQ
+371 IIHQLDGRSKQIEQ

-410 AGEHG
+410 AGEQG

-430 ESQQSAGQISTL
+430 ESQQSAGQISKL
-442 ITEIQKD
+442 IIEIQKD
-449 MNQSAR
+449 MNRSAR

-465 EGVTMIQRTK
+465 EGVTMIQRTR

-481 AAATCEISA
+481 AAATGEISA
-490 EISDLSASVS
+490 EISDLSASVT

-505 AHQINDSFAA
+505 AHQINNSFAA
-515 NTADIKESTENTRQA
+515 NTADIKESTKNTRQA

-563 QFKMIDQPENGR
+563 QFKMINQAENG

>member
-1 MLIKQLKLKLGTK
+1 MLIKRLKMKLGTK
-14 ILCMVFVII
+14 ILCLVFVVI
-23 LLFSV
+23 LLFSA

-55 LSSAYIDD
+55 LSSTYIDD
-63 AISGDWQVKNN
+63 VMSGDWQVKNN
-74 KLYKGKIQINGNE
+74 KLYKGQTQINGNE

-98 DTVTIFQGD
+98 DTITIFQDD

-116 SGERAV
+116 NGERAV
-122 GTQASSEVIDAV
+122 GTQASSEVIAAV
-134 LKSGK
+134 LKKGK

-163 GDIIGMLYTG
+163 GNIIGMLYTG

-181 LTKSLFTQF
+181 LTQSLFTQF
-190 AIVLAIVIIVSVI
+190 AIVLVIVIIVSVI
-203 LVLLFT
+203 LVLVFT
-209 RRINK
+209 RKINK
-214 RLNALKCAFES
+214 RLNALKSAFES

-235 SDKSGDELSELSVY
+235 SDKTGDELSELSVY

-254 MKLNNTIQTV
+254 MKLNDTIQTV

-291 ITEAVQHIA
+291 ITEAVQQIA
-300 NGAQHQITRIENSE
+300 NGAQDQITRIENSE

-327 SSNTAAIADKGQ
+327 SANTAAIADKGQ

-353 DVQAQMDA
+353 NVQAQMDA
-361 IHHSIQKSGE
+361 IHQSIQKSGE
-371 IIQQLDGRSKQIEQ
+371 IIHQLDGRSKQIEQ

-410 AGEHG
+410 AGEQG

-430 ESQQSAGQISTL
+430 ESQQSAGQISKL
-442 ITEIQKD
+442 IIEIQKD
-449 MNQSAR
+449 MNRSAR

-465 EGVTMIQRTK
+465 EGVTMIQRTR

-481 AAATCEISA
+481 AAATGEISA
-490 EISDLSASVS
+490 EISDLSASVT

-515 NTADIKESTENTRQA
+515 NTADIKESTKNTRQA

-563 QFKMIDQPENGR
+563 QFKMINQAENG

>member
-1 MLIKQLKLKLGTK
+1 MLIKRFKMKLGTK
-14 ILCMVFVII
+14 ILCLVFVVI
-23 LLFSV
+23 LLFSA

-55 LSSAYIDD
+55 LSSTYIDD
-63 AISGDWQVKNN
+63 VISGDWQVKNN
-74 KLYKGKIQINGNE
+74 KLYKGQTQINGNE
-87 DIVDLLGEKTG
+87 ELVDLLGEKTG
-98 DTVTIFQGD
+98 DTITIFQGD

-116 SGERAV
+116 NGERAV
-122 GTQASSEVIDAV
+122 GTQASSEVIAAV
-134 LKSGK
+134 LKKGK
-139 RFYGQADVA
+139 CFYGQADVA

-163 GDIIGMLYTG
+163 GNIIGMLYTG

-181 LTKSLFTQF
+181 LTQSLFTQF
-190 AIVLAIVIIVSVI
+190 AIVLVIVIMLSVI
-203 LVLLFT
+203 LVLVFT
-209 RRINK
+209 RKINK
-214 RLNALKCAFES
+214 RLNALKSAFES

-235 SDKSGDELSELSVY
+235 SDKTGDELSELSVY

-254 MKLNNTIQTV
+254 MKLNDTIQTV

-291 ITEAVQHIA
+291 ITEAVQQIA
-300 NGAQHQITRIENSE
+300 NGAQDQITRIENSE

-327 SSNTAAIADKGQ
+327 SANTAAIADKGQ

-353 DVQAQMDA
+353 NVQAQMDA
-361 IHHSIQKSGE
+361 IHQSIQKSGE
-371 IIQQLDGRSKQIEQ
+371 IIHQLDGRSKQIEQ

-410 AGEHG
+410 AGEQG

-430 ESQQSAGQISTL
+430 ESQQSAGQISKL
-442 ITEIQKD
+442 IIEIQKD
-449 MNQSAR
+449 MNRSAR

-465 EGVTMIQRTK
+465 EGVTMIQRTR

-481 AAATCEISA
+481 AAATGEISA
-490 EISDLSASVS
+490 EISDLSASVT

-515 NTADIKESTENTRQA
+515 NTADIKESTKNTRQA

-563 QFKMIDQPENGR
+563 QFKMINQAENG

>member
-14 ILCMVFVII
+14 ILCLVFVII
-23 LLFSV
+23 LLFSI
-28 SVGTVM
+28 SVGIVM
-34 LKEITESMKQMAT
+34 LKDITDSMKQMAT

-55 LSSAYIDD
+55 LSSVYIDD
-63 AISGDWQVKNN
+63 AISGAWHVKNN
-74 KLYKGKIQINGNE
+74 ELYKGQTLINGNE

-98 DTVTIFQGD
+98 DTVTIFQGN

-116 SGERAV
+116 NGERAV
-122 GTQASSEVIDAV
+122 GTQASNEVTDAV
-134 LKSGK
+134 LKNGK

-148 GSSYQTAYMPLKDQN
+148 GSSYQTAYMPLKDRN
-163 GDIIGMLYTG
+163 GNIIGMLYTG

-181 LTKSLFTQF
+181 LTQSLFTQF
-190 AIVLAIVIIVSVI
+190 AIVLVIVIIVSVI

-214 RLNALKCAFES
+214 RLNALKFAFES

-254 MKLNNTIQTV
+254 MKLNDTIQTV

-300 NGAQHQITRIENSE
+300 NGAQHQINRIENSE
-314 SSLKQASADIRDI
+314 SSLRQASADIRDI

-339 LAQSKADIGQKEIA
+339 LAQTKADIGQKEILN
-353 DVQAQMDA
+353 VQAQMDA

-371 IIQQLDGRSKQIEQ
+371 IIQQLDGRSKQIEH

-430 ESQQSAGQISTL
+430 ESQQSAGQISKL
-442 ITEIQKD
+442 VTEIQND
-449 MNQSAR
+449 MNLSAG

-465 EGVTMIQRTK
+465 EGVTMIQRTR

-481 AAATCEISA
+481 AAATGEISA

-505 AHQINDSFAA
+505 AHSINDSFAA

-563 QFKMIDQPENGR
+563 QFKMIDQPENAR

>member
-1 MLIKQLKLKLGTK
+1 MLIKRFKMKLGTK
-14 ILCMVFVII
+14 ILCLVFVVI
-23 LLFSV
+23 LLFSA

-55 LSSAYIDD
+55 LSSTYIDD
-63 AISGDWQVKNN
+63 VMSGDWQVKNN
-74 KLYKGKIQINGNE
+74 KLYKGQTQINGNE
-87 DIVDLLGEKTG
+87 DIVDLLGKKTG
-98 DTVTIFQGD
+98 DTITIFQGD

-116 SGERAV
+116 NGERAV
-122 GTQASSEVIDAV
+122 GTQASSEVIAAV
-134 LKSGK
+134 LKKGK

-163 GDIIGMLYTG
+163 GNIIGMLYTG

-181 LTKSLFTQF
+181 LTQSLFTQF
-190 AIVLAIVIIVSVI
+190 AIVLVIVIIVSVI
-203 LVLLFT
+203 LVLVFT
-209 RRINK
+209 RKINK
-214 RLNALKCAFES
+214 RLNALKSAFES

-235 SDKSGDELSELSVY
+235 SDKTGDELSELSLY

-254 MKLNNTIQTV
+254 MKLNDTIQTV

-291 ITEAVQHIA
+291 ITEAVQQIA
-300 NGAQHQITRIENSE
+300 NGAQDQITRIENSE

-327 SSNTAAIADKGQ
+327 SANTAAIADKGQ

-353 DVQAQMDA
+353 NVQAQMDA
-361 IHHSIQKSGE
+361 IHQSIQKSGE
-371 IIQQLDGRSKQIEQ
+371 IIHQLDGRSKQIEQ

-410 AGEHG
+410 AGEQG

-430 ESQQSAGQISTL
+430 ESQQSAGQISKL
-442 ITEIQKD
+442 IIEIQKD
-449 MNQSAR
+449 MNRSAR

-465 EGVTMIQRTK
+465 EGVTMIQRTR

-481 AAATCEISA
+481 AAATGEISA
-490 EISDLSASVS
+490 EISDLSASVT

-505 AHQINDSFAA
+505 AHHINDSFAA
-515 NTADIKESTENTRQA
+515 NTADIKESTKNTRQA

-563 QFKMIDQPENGR
+563 QFKMINQAENG

>member
-1 MLIKQLKLKLGTK
+1 MLIKRFKMKLGTK
-14 ILCMVFVII
+14 ILCLVFVVI
-23 LLFSV
+23 LLFSA

-55 LSSAYIDD
+55 LSSTYIDD
-63 AISGDWQVKNN
+63 VMSGDWQVKNN
-74 KLYKGKIQINGNE
+74 KLYKGQTQINGNE

-98 DTVTIFQGD
+98 DTITIFQGD

-116 SGERAV
+116 NGERAV
-122 GTQASSEVIDAV
+122 GTQASSEVIAAV
-134 LKSGK
+134 LKKGK

-163 GDIIGMLYTG
+163 GNIIGMLYTG

-181 LTKSLFTQF
+181 LTQSLFTQF
-190 AIVLAIVIIVSVI
+190 AIVLVIVIIVSVI
-203 LVLLFT
+203 LVLVFT
-209 RRINK
+209 RKINK
-214 RLNALKCAFES
+214 RLNALKSAFES

-235 SDKSGDELSELSVY
+235 SDKTGDELSELSVY

-254 MKLNNTIQTV
+254 MKLNDTIQTV

-291 ITEAVQHIA
+291 ITEAVQQIA
-300 NGAQHQITRIENSE
+300 NGAQDQITRIENSE

-327 SSNTAAIADKGQ
+327 SANTAAISDKGQ

-353 DVQAQMDA
+353 NVQAQMDA
-361 IHHSIQKSGE
+361 IHQSIQKSGE
-371 IIQQLDGRSKQIEQ
+371 IIHQLDGRSKQIEQ

-410 AGEHG
+410 AGEQG

-430 ESQQSAGQISTL
+430 ESQQSAGQISKL
-442 ITEIQKD
+442 IIEIQKD
-449 MNQSAR
+449 MNRSAR

-465 EGVTMIQRTK
+465 EGVTMIQRTR

-481 AAATCEISA
+481 AAATGEISA
-490 EISDLSASVS
+490 EISDLSASVT

-515 NTADIKESTENTRQA
+515 NTADIKESTKNTRQA

-563 QFKMIDQPENGR
+563 QFKMINQAENG

>member
-1 MLIKQLKLKLGTK
+1 MIKRLKMKLGTK
-14 ILCMVFVII
+14 ILCLVFVVI
-23 LLFSV
+23 LLFSA

-55 LSSAYIDD
+55 LSSTYIDD
-63 AISGDWQVKNN
+63 VISGDWQVKNN
-74 KLYKGKIQINGNE
+74 KLYKGQTQINGNE

-98 DTVTIFQGD
+98 DTITIFQGD

-116 SGERAV
+116 NGERAV
-122 GTQASSEVIDAV
+122 GTQASSEVIAAV
-134 LKSGK
+134 LKKGK

-163 GDIIGMLYTG
+163 GNIIGMLYTG

-181 LTKSLFTQF
+181 LTQSLFTQF
-190 AIVLAIVIIVSVI
+190 AIVLVIVIMVSVI
-203 LVLLFT
+203 LVLVFT
-209 RRINK
+209 RKINK
-214 RLNALKCAFES
+214 RLNALKSAFES

-235 SDKSGDELSELSVY
+235 SDKTGDELSELSVY

-291 ITEAVQHIA
+291 ITEAVQQIA
-300 NGAQHQITRIENSE
+300 NGAQDQITRIENSE

-327 SSNTAAIADKGQ
+327 SANTAAIADKGQ

-353 DVQAQMDA
+353 NVQAQMDA
-361 IHHSIQKSGE
+361 IHQSIQKSGE
-371 IIQQLDGRSKQIEQ
+371 IIHQLDGRSKQIEQ

-410 AGEHG
+410 AGEQG

-430 ESQQSAGQISTL
+430 ESQQSAGQISKL
-442 ITEIQKD
+442 IIEIQKD
-449 MNQSAR
+449 MNRSAR

-465 EGVTMIQRTK
+465 EGVTMIQRTR

-481 AAATCEISA
+481 AAATGEISA
-490 EISDLSASVS
+490 EISDLSASVT

-515 NTADIKESTENTRQA
+515 NTADIKESTKNTRQA

-563 QFKMIDQPENGR
+563 QFKMINQAENG

>member
-1 MLIKQLKLKLGTK
+1 MLIKRFKMKLGTK
-14 ILCMVFVII
+14 ILCLVFVVI
-23 LLFSV
+23 LLFSA

-55 LSSAYIDD
+55 LSSTYIDD
-63 AISGDWQVKNN
+63 VMSGDWQVKNN
-74 KLYKGKIQINGNE
+74 KLYKGQTQINGNE
-87 DIVDLLGEKTG
+87 DIVDLLGKKTG
-98 DTVTIFQGD
+98 DTITIFQGD

-116 SGERAV
+116 NGERAV
-122 GTQASSEVIDAV
+122 GTQASSEVIAAV
-134 LKSGK
+134 LKKGK

-163 GDIIGMLYTG
+163 GNIIGMLYTG

-181 LTKSLFTQF
+181 LTQSLFTQF
-190 AIVLAIVIIVSVI
+190 AIVLVIVIMVSVI
-203 LVLLFT
+203 LVLFFT
-209 RRINK
+209 RKINK
-214 RLNALKCAFES
+214 RLNALKSAFES

-235 SDKSGDELSELSVY
+235 SDKTGDELSELSVY

-254 MKLNNTIQTV
+254 MKLNDTIQTV

-291 ITEAVQHIA
+291 ITEAVQQIA
-300 NGAQHQITRIENSE
+300 NGAQDQITRIENSE

-327 SSNTAAIADKGQ
+327 SANTAAIADKGQ

-353 DVQAQMDA
+353 NVQAQMDA
-361 IHHSIQKSGE
+361 IHQSIQKSGE
-371 IIQQLDGRSKQIEQ
+371 IIHQLDGRSKQIEQ

-410 AGEHG
+410 AGEQG

-430 ESQQSAGQISTL
+430 ESQQSAGQISKL
-442 ITEIQKD
+442 IIEIQKD
-449 MNQSAR
+449 MNRSAR
-455 SVEHVKTEAA
+455 AVEHVKTEAA
-465 EGVTMIQRTK
+465 EGVTMIQRTRA
-475 DAFKEI
+475 AFKEI
-481 AAATCEISA
+481 AAATGEISA
-490 EISDLSASVS
+490 EISDLSASVT

-515 NTADIKESTENTRQA
+515 NTADIKESTKNTRQA

-563 QFKMIDQPENGR
+563 QFKMINQAENG

>member
-1 MLIKQLKLKLGTK
+1 MLIKRLKMKLGTK
-14 ILCMVFVII
+14 ILCLVFVVI
-23 LLFSV
+23 LLFSA

-55 LSSAYIDD
+55 LSSTYIDD
-63 AISGDWQVKNN
+63 VMSGDWQVKNN
-74 KLYKGKIQINGNE
+74 KLYKGQTQINGNE

-98 DTVTIFQGD
+98 DTITIFQGD

-116 SGERAV
+116 NGERAV
-122 GTQASSEVIDAV
+122 GTQASSEVIAAV
-134 LKSGK
+134 LKKGK

-163 GDIIGMLYTG
+163 GNIIGMLYTG

-181 LTKSLFTQF
+181 LTQSLFTQF
-190 AIVLAIVIIVSVI
+190 AIVLVIVIMVSVI
-203 LVLLFT
+203 LVLVFT
-209 RRINK
+209 RKINK
-214 RLNALKCAFES
+214 RLNALKSAFES

-235 SDKSGDELSELSVY
+235 SDKTGDELSELSVY

-254 MKLNNTIQTV
+254 MKLNDTIQTV

-291 ITEAVQHIA
+291 ITEAVQQIA
-300 NGAQHQITRIENSE
+300 NGAQDQITRIENSE

-327 SSNTAAIADKGQ
+327 SANTAAIADKGQ

-353 DVQAQMDA
+353 NVQAQMDA
-361 IHHSIQKSGE
+361 IHQSIQKSGE
-371 IIQQLDGRSKQIEQ
+371 IIHQLDGRSKQIEQ

-410 AGEHG
+410 AGEQG

-430 ESQQSAGQISTL
+430 ESQQSAGQISKL
-442 ITEIQKD
+442 IIEIQKD
-449 MNQSAR
+449 MNRSAR

-465 EGVTMIQRTK
+465 EGVTMIQRTR

-481 AAATCEISA
+481 AAATGEISA
-490 EISDLSASVS
+490 EISDLSASVT

-505 AHQINDSFAA
+505 AHHINDSFAA
-515 NTADIKESTENTRQA
+515 NTADIKESTKNTRQA

-558 TGIIS
+558 TVIIS
-563 QFKMIDQPENGR
+563 QFKMINQAENG

>member
-1 MLIKQLKLKLGTK
+1 MLIKRFKMKLGTK
-14 ILCMVFVII
+14 ILCLVFVVI
-23 LLFSV
+23 LLFSA

-34 LKEITESMKQMAT
+34 LKEITENMKQMAT

-55 LSSAYIDD
+55 LSSTYIDD
-63 AISGDWQVKNN
+63 VMSGDWQVKNN
-74 KLYKGKIQINGNE
+74 KLYKGQTQINGNE

-98 DTVTIFQGD
+98 DTITIFQGD

-116 SGERAV
+116 NGERAV
-122 GTQASSEVIDAV
+122 GTQASSEVIAAV
-134 LKSGK
+134 LKKGK

-163 GDIIGMLYTG
+163 GNIIGMLYTG

-181 LTKSLFTQF
+181 LTQSLFTQF
-190 AIVLAIVIIVSVI
+190 AIVLVIVIMVSVI
-203 LVLLFT
+203 LVLVFT
-209 RRINK
+209 RKINK
-214 RLNALKCAFES
+214 RLNALKSAFES

-235 SDKSGDELSELSVY
+235 SDKTGDELSELSVY

-254 MKLNNTIQTV
+254 MKLNDTIQTV

-291 ITEAVQHIA
+291 ITEAVQQIA
-300 NGAQHQITRIENSE
+300 NGAQDQITRIENSE

-327 SSNTAAIADKGQ
+327 SANTAAIADKGQ

-353 DVQAQMDA
+353 NVQAQMDA
-361 IHHSIQKSGE
+361 IHQSIQKSGE
-371 IIQQLDGRSKQIEQ
+371 IIHQLDGRSKQIEQ

-410 AGEHG
+410 AGEQG

-430 ESQQSAGQISTL
+430 ESQQSAGQISKL
-442 ITEIQKD
+442 IIEIQKD
-449 MNQSAR
+449 MNRSAR

-465 EGVTMIQRTK
+465 EGVTMIQRTR

-481 AAATCEISA
+481 AAATGEISA
-490 EISDLSASVS
+490 EISDLSASVT

-515 NTADIKESTENTRQA
+515 NTADIKESTKNTRQA

-563 QFKMIDQPENGR
+563 QFKMINQAENG

>member
-14 ILCMVFVII
+14 ILCLVFVII
-23 LLFSV
+23 LLFSA

-63 AISGDWQVKNN
+63 VISGDWQIKNN
-74 KLYKGKIQINGNE
+74 QLYKGQTQINGNE
-87 DIVDLLGEKTG
+87 DIVDLLGKKTG
-98 DTVTIFQGD
+98 DTVTIFQQD
-107 TRVATNVMK
+107 TRVSTNVMK
-116 SGERAV
+116 NGERAV
-122 GTQASSEVIDAV
+122 GTQASFEVTDAV
-134 LKSGK
+134 LKNGK

-148 GSSYQTAYMPLKDQN
+148 GSSYQTAYMPLKDKN

-173 ANQSILAS
+173 ANQSILTS
-181 LTKSLFTQF
+181 LTQSLFTQF
-190 AIVLAIVIIVSVI
+190 AIVLVIVIIVSVI

-254 MKLNNTIQTV
+254 IKLNDTIQTV

-285 NQASEK
+285 NQASAK
-291 ITEAVQHIA
+291 ITEAVQQIA

-327 SSNTAAIADKGQ
+327 SYNTAAIADKGQ
-339 LAQSKADIGQKEIA
+339 LAQSKADIGQKEIS

-361 IHHSIQKSGE
+361 IHDSIQKSGE

-430 ESQQSAGQISTL
+430 ESQQSAGQISKL
-442 ITEIQKD
+442 IAEIQND
-449 MNQSAR
+449 MDQSAR
-455 SVEHVKTEAA
+455 SIEHVKTEAA
-465 EGVTMIQRTK
+465 EGVSMIQRTR

-481 AAATCEISA
+481 AAATGEISV

-500 NISAS
+500 NISES
-505 AHQINDSFAA
+505 AHQINDSFTA

-563 QFKMIDQPENGR
+563 QFKMIDQPENSR

>member
-1 MLIKQLKLKLGTK
+1 MLIKRFKMKLGTK
-14 ILCMVFVII
+14 ILCLVFVVI
-23 LLFSV
+23 LLFSA

-34 LKEITESMKQMAT
+34 LKEITESLKQMAT

-55 LSSAYIDD
+55 LSSTYIDD
-63 AISGDWQVKNN
+63 VMSGDWQVKNN
-74 KLYKGKIQINGNE
+74 KLYKGQTQINGNE

-98 DTVTIFQGD
+98 DTITIFQGD

-116 SGERAV
+116 NGERAV
-122 GTQASSEVIDAV
+122 GTQASSEVIAAV
-134 LKSGK
+134 LKKGK

-163 GDIIGMLYTG
+163 GNIIGMLYTG

-181 LTKSLFTQF
+181 LTQSLFTQF
-190 AIVLAIVIIVSVI
+190 AIVLVIVIMVSVI
-203 LVLLFT
+203 LVLVFT
-209 RRINK
+209 RKINK
-214 RLNALKCAFES
+214 RLNALKSAFES

-235 SDKSGDELSELSVY
+235 SDKTGDELSELSVY

-254 MKLNNTIQTV
+254 MKLNDTIQTV

-291 ITEAVQHIA
+291 ITEAVQQIA
-300 NGAQHQITRIENSE
+300 NGAQDQITRIENSE

-327 SSNTAAIADKGQ
+327 SANTAAIADKGQ

-353 DVQAQMDA
+353 NVQAQMDA
-361 IHHSIQKSGE
+361 IHQSIQKSGE
-371 IIQQLDGRSKQIEQ
+371 IIHQLDGRSKQIEQ

-410 AGEHG
+410 AGEQG

-430 ESQQSAGQISTL
+430 ESQQSAGQISKL
-442 ITEIQKD
+442 IIEIQND
-449 MNQSAR
+449 MNRSAR

-465 EGVTMIQRTK
+465 EGVTMIQRTR

-481 AAATCEISA
+481 AAATGEISA
-490 EISDLSASVS
+490 EISDLSASVT

-515 NTADIKESTENTRQA
+515 NTADIKESTKNTRQA

-563 QFKMIDQPENGR
+563 QFKMINQAENG

>member
-1 MLIKQLKLKLGTK
+1 MLIKRFKMKLGTK
-14 ILCMVFVII
+14 ILCLVFVVI
-23 LLFSV
+23 LLFSA

-55 LSSAYIDD
+55 LSSTYIDD
-63 AISGDWQVKNN
+63 VMSGDWQVKNN
-74 KLYKGKIQINGNE
+74 KLYKGQTQINGNE

-98 DTVTIFQGD
+98 DTITIFQGD

-116 SGERAV
+116 NGERAV
-122 GTQASSEVIDAV
+122 GTQASSEVIAAV
-134 LKSGK
+134 LKKGK

-163 GDIIGMLYTG
+163 GNIIGMLYTG

-181 LTKSLFTQF
+181 LTQSLFTQF
-190 AIVLAIVIIVSVI
+190 AIVLVIVIMVSVI
-203 LVLLFT
+203 LVLVFT
-209 RRINK
+209 RKINK
-214 RLNALKCAFES
+214 RLNALKSAFES

-235 SDKSGDELSELSVY
+235 SDKTGDELSELSVY

-254 MKLNNTIQTV
+254 MKLNDTIQTV

-291 ITEAVQHIA
+291 ITEAVQQIA
-300 NGAQHQITRIENSE
+300 NGAQDQITRIENSE

-327 SSNTAAIADKGQ
+327 SANTAAIADKGQ

-353 DVQAQMDA
+353 NVQAQMDA
-361 IHHSIQKSGE
+361 IHQSIQKSGE
-371 IIQQLDGRSKQIEQ
+371 IIHQLDGRSKQIEQ

-410 AGEHG
+410 AGEQG

-430 ESQQSAGQISTL
+430 ESQQSAGQILKL
-442 ITEIQKD
+442 IIEIQKD
-449 MNQSAR
+449 MNRSAR

-465 EGVTMIQRTK
+465 EGVTMIQRTR

-481 AAATCEISA
+481 AAATGEISA
-490 EISDLSASVS
+490 EISDLSASVT

-515 NTADIKESTENTRQA
+515 NTADIKESTKNTRQA

-563 QFKMIDQPENGR
+563 QFKMINQAENG

>member
-1 MLIKQLKLKLGTK
+1 MLIKRFKMKLGTK
-14 ILCMVFVII
+14 ILCLVFVVI
-23 LLFSV
+23 LLFSA

-34 LKEITESMKQMAT
+34 LKEITENMKQMAT

-55 LSSAYIDD
+55 LSSTYIDD
-63 AISGDWQVKNN
+63 VISGDWQVKNN
-74 KLYKGKIQINGNE
+74 KLYKGQTQINGNE
-87 DIVDLLGEKTG
+87 ELVDLLGEKTG
-98 DTVTIFQGD
+98 DTITIFQGD

-116 SGERAV
+116 NGERAV
-122 GTQASSEVIDAV
+122 GTQASSEVIAAV
-134 LKSGK
+134 LKKGK
-139 RFYGQADVA
+139 CFYGQADVA

-163 GDIIGMLYTG
+163 GNIIGMLYTG

-181 LTKSLFTQF
+181 LTQSLFIQF
-190 AIVLAIVIIVSVI
+190 AIVLVIVIMVSVI
-203 LVLLFT
+203 LVLVFT
-209 RRINK
+209 RKINK
-214 RLNALKCAFES
+214 RLNALKSAFES

-235 SDKSGDELSELSVY
+235 SDKTGDELSELSVY

-254 MKLNNTIQTV
+254 MKLNDTIQTV

-291 ITEAVQHIA
+291 ITEAVQQIA
-300 NGAQHQITRIENSE
+300 NGAQDQIIRIENSE

-327 SSNTAAIADKGQ
+327 SANTAAIADKGQ

-353 DVQAQMDA
+353 NVQAQMDA
-361 IHHSIQKSGE
+361 IHQSIQKSGE
-371 IIQQLDGRSKQIEQ
+371 IIHQLDGRSKQIEQ

-410 AGEHG
+410 AGEQG

-430 ESQQSAGQISTL
+430 ESQQSAGQISKL
-442 ITEIQKD
+442 IIEIQKD
-449 MNQSAR
+449 MNRSAR

-465 EGVTMIQRTK
+465 EGVTMIQRTR

-481 AAATCEISA
+481 AAATGEISA
-490 EISDLSASVS
+490 EISDLSASVT

-505 AHQINDSFAA
+505 AHHINHSFAA
-515 NTADIKESTENTRQA
+515 NTADIKESTKNTRQA

-563 QFKMIDQPENGR
+563 QFKMINQAENG

>member
-1 MLIKQLKLKLGTK
+1 MLIKRFKMKLGTK
-14 ILCMVFVII
+14 ILCLVFVVI
-23 LLFSV
+23 LLFSA

-55 LSSAYIDD
+55 LSSTYIDD
-63 AISGDWQVKNN
+63 VMSGDWQVKNN
-74 KLYKGKIQINGNE
+74 KLYKGQTQINGNE

-98 DTVTIFQGD
+98 DTITIFQGD

-116 SGERAV
+116 NGERAV
-122 GTQASSEVIDAV
+122 GTQASSEVIAAV
-134 LKSGK
+134 LKKGK

-163 GDIIGMLYTG
+163 GNIIGMLYTG

-181 LTKSLFTQF
+181 LTQSLFTQF
-190 AIVLAIVIIVSVI
+190 AIVLVIVIMVSVI
-203 LVLLFT
+203 LVLVFT
-209 RRINK
+209 RKINK
-214 RLNALKCAFES
+214 RLNALKSAFES

-235 SDKSGDELSELSVY
+235 SDKTGDELSELSVY

-254 MKLNNTIQTV
+254 MKLNDTIQTV

-291 ITEAVQHIA
+291 ITEAVQQIA
-300 NGAQHQITRIENSE
+300 NGAQDQITRIENSE

-327 SSNTAAIADKGQ
+327 SANTAAIADKGQ

-353 DVQAQMDA
+353 NVQAQMDA
-361 IHHSIQKSGE
+361 IHQSIQKSGE
-371 IIQQLDGRSKQIEQ
+371 IIHQLDGRSKQIEQ

-410 AGEHG
+410 AGEQG

-430 ESQQSAGQISTL
+430 ESQQSAGQISKL
-442 ITEIQKD
+442 IIEIQKD
-449 MNQSAR
+449 MNRSAR
-455 SVEHVKTEAA
+455 SVEYVKTEAA
-465 EGVTMIQRTK
+465 EGVTMIQRTR

-481 AAATCEISA
+481 AAATSEISA
-490 EISDLSASVS
+490 EISDLSASVT

-505 AHQINDSFAA
+505 AHHINDSFAA
-515 NTADIKESTENTRQA
+515 NTADIKESTKNTRQA

-563 QFKMIDQPENGR
+563 QFKMINQAENG

>member
-1 MLIKQLKLKLGTK
+1 MLIKRFKMKLGTK
-14 ILCMVFVII
+14 ILCLVFVVI
-23 LLFSV
+23 LLFSA

-55 LSSAYIDD
+55 LSSTYIDD
-63 AISGDWQVKNN
+63 VMSGDWQVKNN
-74 KLYKGKIQINGNE
+74 KLYKGQTQINGNE

-98 DTVTIFQGD
+98 DTITIFQGD

-116 SGERAV
+116 NGERAV
-122 GTQASSEVIDAV
+122 GTQASSEVIAAV
-134 LKSGK
+134 LKKGK

-163 GDIIGMLYTG
+163 GNIIGMLYTG

-181 LTKSLFTQF
+181 LTQSLFTQF
-190 AIVLAIVIIVSVI
+190 AIVLVIVIIVSVI
-203 LVLLFT
+203 LVLVFT
-209 RRINK
+209 RKINK
-214 RLNALKCAFES
+214 RLNALKSAFES
-225 AGNGD
+225 AGKGD

-235 SDKSGDELSELSVY
+235 SDKTGDELSELSVY

-254 MKLNNTIQTV
+254 MKLNDTIQTV

-291 ITEAVQHIA
+291 ITEAVQQIA
-300 NGAQHQITRIENSE
+300 NGAQDQITRIENSE
-314 SSLKQASADIRDI
+314 SSLKQASADILDI
-327 SSNTAAIADKGQ
+327 SANTAAIADKGQ

-353 DVQAQMDA
+353 NVQAQMDA
-361 IHHSIQKSGE
+361 IHQSIQKSGE
-371 IIQQLDGRSKQIEQ
+371 IIHQLDGRSKQIEQ

-410 AGEHG
+410 AGEQG

-430 ESQQSAGQISTL
+430 GSQQSAGQISKL
-442 ITEIQKD
+442 IIEIQKD
-449 MNQSAR
+449 MNRSAR

-465 EGVTMIQRTK
+465 EGVTMIQRTR

-481 AAATCEISA
+481 AAATGEISA
-490 EISDLSASVS
+490 EISDLSASVT

-515 NTADIKESTENTRQA
+515 NTADIKESTKNTRQA

-563 QFKMIDQPENGR
+563 QFKMINQAENG